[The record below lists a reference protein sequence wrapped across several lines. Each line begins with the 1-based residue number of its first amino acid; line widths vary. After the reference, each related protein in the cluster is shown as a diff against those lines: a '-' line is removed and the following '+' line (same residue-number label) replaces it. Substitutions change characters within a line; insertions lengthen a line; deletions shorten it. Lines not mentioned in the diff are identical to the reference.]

1 MNWLMKA
8 IVWYGD
14 SVNKSIGYEPVAEIT
29 TSVKRSACSDCQDTQ
44 LVLCQGCHCPLPAR

>member
-14 SVNKSIGYEPVAEIT
+14 SVNKSIGYDPVAEIT
-29 TSVKRSACSDCQDTQ
+29 TPVKRSACSDCQDTQ
-44 LVLCQGCHCPLPAR
+44 LVICQGCYCPLPVR